1 VTLLLVAVGGAVGA
15 PLRYLAGHLFDGRFP
30 AGTVAVNLLGS
41 FLLGLFTGFGLDGS
55 VMALLGAGFCG
66 ALTTFS
72 SFAVQTYEHGPRVG
86 AVNVLLTVVPALAL
100 CGLGFWLA
108 R

>member
-1 VTLLLVAVGGAVGA
+1 MLLLVAVGAAAGA

-41 FLLGLFTGFGLDGS
+41 FLLGLCSGWGLGGS
-55 VMALLGAGFCG
+55 AMALLGAGFCG
-66 ALTTFS
+66 GLTTFS
-72 SFAVQTYEHGPRVG
+72 SFAVQSYERGPRVG
-86 AVNVLLTVVPALAL
+86 AANVLLTVVPALAL

-108 R
+108 GG